1 MFTNLILTFI
11 LDFHGKCQKML
22 IQITL
27 AKNIKKASTIT
38 KCFAITICLNLTS
51 GVVLFSHLCK
61 HKNSISIIIMFFFLQ
76 HRKKYRNKLTTIIII
91 ITTISSSSINMYI
104 KVQHLFNFL
113 LFCVFQKGELS
124 IKYAFRDYI
133 YSCDE
138 YI

>member
-11 LDFHGKCQKML
+11 LDFHGNCQKML

-27 AKNIKKASTIT
+27 AKNKNRFQLLPNA
-38 KCFAITICLNLTS
+38 FVITICLNLTS

-113 LFCVFQKGELS
+113 LFCVYQKGELS
-124 IKYAFRDYI
+124 IKYDFDA
-133 YSCDE
+133 
-138 YI
+138 